1 MIILNNIDAL
11 KCKGYLLNKINEMSQ
26 SIILVNNKMKI
37 RELHINNLEKMNA
50 DKQEQISK
58 CGEDMQDMNKKKYLN
73 KFKHQVKLTG
83 VKIVDRINQ
92 TINRILR

>member
-1 MIILNNIDAL
+1 
-11 KCKGYLLNKINEMSQ
+11 MS
-26 SIILVNNKMKI
+26 VNNKMKI

-50 DKQEQISK
+50 DKQEQISNAEK
-58 CGEDMQDMNKKKYLN
+58 ILQDMNKKKYLN